1 MSEDSSSKKE
11 KERRKSSSLPK
22 GYSTW
27 KEYNDELVRRGELLF
42 DTDFL
47 AGWRSELRKMNKGKE
62 GARYAYPDSF
72 LNMLAA
78 IHAYLLPY
86 RQLEGFVK
94 LFSHHIKELEG
105 NVPDF
110 TTIWWRVTKIE
121 IDLDPRINLNEPIT
135 IAVDSTGIKVT
146 NRGEW
151 IKEKWLKE
159 RKGFIKIHVAVDTKS
174 KQIISM
180 KVTQEDTGDAK
191 MMKPL
196 VEEASRKAKIKK
208 LIGDGGYDSK
218 DNFQTLSDMKIEPVI
233 KVRSNSVVSGKCIP
247 RDISVREQIP
257 NYDRWRKK
265 HGYGMRWMAESAFS
279 SFKRTFGES
288 IKSVKWESM
297 VSELF
302 LKASIYNAFMRR
314 MKT

>member
-1 MSEDSSSKKE
+1 MPQEEEKKR
-11 KERRKSSSLPK
+11 ERKKAKKRN
-22 GYSTW
+22 W
-27 KEYNDELVRRGELLF
+27 KEYNEELVRRGELLF

-47 AGWRSELRKMNKGKE
+47 AGWRSELEKMNEGKE
-62 GARYAYPDSF
+62 GARFAYPNSF

-86 RQLEGFVK
+86 RQLEGFVR
-94 LFSHHIKELEG
+94 LFSKHVKQLKG

-110 TTIWWRVTKIE
+110 TTIWWRVTKIM
-121 IDLDPRINLNEPIT
+121 IDLDPKVNPNEEIT

-159 RKGFIKIHVAVDTKS
+159 RRGFIKIHVAVDTKT
-174 KQIISM
+174 KQIVSM

-196 VEEASRKAKIKK
+196 VEEASRKASIKK

-218 DNFQTLSDMKIEPVI
+218 DNFQTLDDMKIEPVI
-233 KVRSNSVVSGKCIP
+233 KVRSNSVVSGECIP
-247 RDISVREQIP
+247 RDNSVMEQLSG
-257 NYDRWRKK
+257 YKKWKKK

-279 SFKRTFGES
+279 SLKRTFGES
-288 IKSVKWESM
+288 IKSVRWENM
-297 VSELF
+297 VNELL
-302 LKASIYNAFMRR
+302 LKASIYNAFMRMNR
-314 MKT
+314 

>member
-1 MSEDSSSKKE
+1 MSEDSKK
-11 KERRKSSSLPK
+11 KKTLPK
-22 GYSTW
+22 GYKNW
-27 KEYNDELVRRGELLF
+27 KEYNEELVRRGELLF

-47 AGWRSELRKMNKGKE
+47 ATWRSELKKMNEKKE
-62 GARYAYPDSF
+62 GAPFAYPGSF

-94 LFSHHIKELEG
+94 LFSKHVRELKG
-105 NVPDF
+105 NVPHF
-110 TTIWWRVTKIE
+110 TTIWWRATRME
-121 IDLDPRINLNEPIT
+121 IDLDPKVNLNEQIT

-159 RKGFIKIHVAVDTKS
+159 RRGFIKIHVAVDTKS
-174 KQIISM
+174 KQIVSM
-180 KVTQEDTGDAK
+180 KVTQEDTGDAR
-191 MMKPL
+191 MMRPL
-196 VEEASRKAKIKK
+196 VEEASKKANVKK
-208 LIGDGGYDSK
+208 LLGDGGYDSK
-218 DNFQTLSDMKIEPVI
+218 DNFRTLSDMKIEPVI
-233 KVRSNSVVSGKCIP
+233 KVRSNSVVTGECIP
-247 RDISVREQIP
+247 RDDSVREQLS
-257 NYDRWRKK
+257 NYDRWKKK

-288 IKSVKWESM
+288 IKSVKWENM
-297 VSELF
+297 VNELL
-302 LKASIYNAFMRR
+302 LKASIYNAFMR

>member
-1 MSEDSSSKKE
+1 MPDKK
-11 KERRKSSSLPK
+11 PK
-22 GYSTW
+22 KYRNW
-27 KEYNDELVRRGELLF
+27 KEYNEALVKRGELLF

-47 AGWRSELRKMNKGKE
+47 AGWRSELEKMNDGKE
-62 GARYAYPDSF
+62 GARFAYPNSF

-86 RQLEGFVK
+86 RQLEGFVR
-94 LFSHHIKELEG
+94 LFSRHVKELKR

-110 TTIWWRVTKIE
+110 TTIWWRVTKIM
-121 IDLDPRINLNEPIT
+121 IDLDPKVNPNEEIT

-159 RKGFIKIHVAVDTKS
+159 RRGFIKIHVAVDTKS
-174 KQIISM
+174 KQILSM

-191 MMKPL
+191 MLKPL
-196 VEEASRKAKIKK
+196 VKEASKKASIEK

-218 DNFQTLSDMKIEPVI
+218 DNFQTLDDMKIEPVI
-233 KVRSNSVVSGKCIP
+233 KVRSNSVATGECKP
-247 RDISVREQIP
+247 RNNSVREQLSD
-257 NYDRWRKK
+257 YKKWKKK

-279 SFKRTFGES
+279 SIKRTFGES
-288 IKSVKWESM
+288 IKSVRWENM
-297 VSELF
+297 VNELF
-302 LKASIYNAFMRR
+302 LKASIYNAFMR
-314 MKT
+314 MNP